1 MTTVGGTAGESV
13 GSGAGAITGRG
24 RPWGSGTSRGPFTGY
39 RRTIAPS
46 TSTRSVS
53 RTASGRRPTGDTA
66 GSTKGTSTAISTGIT
81 TIRGDWSQG
90 ARDKSVNVRKN
101 IFIYN

>member
-1 MTTVGGTAGESV
+1 MTTVGGTAGEIV
-13 GSGAGAITGRG
+13 GTGAAATTGRG

-66 GSTKGTSTAISTGIT
+66 GRTKGTSTGKNTGIT
-81 TIRGDWSQG
+81 TIRGGWGQG
-90 ARDKSVNVRKN
+90 GVDRGWGERGGVV
-101 IFIYN
+101 